1 MQDKQHPEE
10 TASDNNNDKIRDI
23 VGESIDNSKFGFYQI
38 YILLVCWGA
47 LFADGAEMLVISLL
61 SHELEKSF
69 KWTKEQSSHFIG
81 ILGSLTFFGFLIG
94 SLWGGKLIDIYG
106 RRSLFIL
113 FNFW

>member
-1 MQDKQHPEE
+1 MSSYPLRQHQSNKD
-10 TASDNNNDKIRDI
+10 TGYCRINY
-23 VGESIDNSKFGFYQI
+23 NSVGFYQI

-69 KWTKEQSSHFIG
+69 KWTKAESSRYIG

-94 SLWGGKLIDIYG
+94 SLGGKLIDIYG
-106 RRSLFIL
+106 RRKFIY
-113 FNFW
+113 FV